1 MYNKVSFVVVLAWF
15 VIHPNSPHSLTSPTK
30 FQYAA
35 KEFGSCPLVQ
45 CNGHPV
51 LPMGLRDEIGIDTVK
66 IFCPKCQCAY
76 QPPPIRN
83 RTSGHH
89 PSSGGGAVDGAAFG
103 TTFPHLFLLTFN
115 NLVPDPLPAD
125 SAYIPRVFGFRV
137 HQSGTRA
144 QGNANAAALAA
155 QALRSSNGRRGA
167 VDTFTSQRV
176 VSKSGGGEEGEAAVV
191 QDAKDRTGT
200 EVKVEI
206 KARKKSV
213 EEDGDGEA
221 AQGGDRSK
229 TSNDASSKSNSKKG
243 VTANEDG
250 VVKDEKADGG
260 EGGSNNNSKRK
271 GKEGDNSAVS
281 NNENGGS
288 SKSRSSKRQKRQS
301 GGSEVT

>member
-1 MYNKVSFVVVLAWF
+1 
-15 VIHPNSPHSLTSPTK
+15 
-30 FQYAA
+30 
-35 KEFGSCPLVQ
+35 
-45 CNGHPV
+45 
-51 LPMGLRDEIGIDTVK
+51 
-66 IFCPKCQCAY
+66 
-76 QPPPIRN
+76 
-83 RTSGHH
+83 
-89 PSSGGGAVDGAAFG
+89 
-103 TTFPHLFLLTFN
+103 
-115 NLVPDPLPAD
+115 LVPDPLPAD

-206 KARKKSV
+206 KTRKKSV
-213 EEDGDGEA
+213 EDGDGEA

-243 VTANEDG
+243 VTANGDG